1 MKISS
6 ILALA
11 LFCVALAPAVAT
23 ADDQQGQQAC
33 MSDAMTVCS
42 QFIPD
47 RQRVAAVLSPTANA
61 SRSHAAWHWHTGTTD
76 SSASV
81 KD

>member
-6 ILALA
+6 MLALA
-11 LFCVALAPAVAT
+11 LASAVAT

-47 RQRVAAVLSPTANA
+47 RQRVAGCLISNRQRISVPCRMALAHW
-61 SRSHAAWHWHTGTTD
+61 RS
-76 SSASV
+76 
-81 KD
+81 

>member
-6 ILALA
+6 MLALA
-11 LFCVALAPAVAT
+11 QFCVALAPAVAT

-42 QFIPD
+42 QFISD
-47 RQRVAAVLSPTANA
+47 RQRVAGCLISNRQRISVPCRMALAHW
-61 SRSHAAWHWHTGTTD
+61 RS
-76 SSASV
+76 
-81 KD
+81 